1 MITIPEAL
9 HDERLL
15 GAALDDITSW
25 RTWLTVLKAAFALP
39 LDEDERAIFAA
50 VAGGRALP
58 SKRVRELWAVVG
70 RRAGKSR
77 IAAALAVYSAAFLPH
92 RLARGERGLV
102 LVLAASRDQARVVFD
117 FTRGF
122 LEESPVLRREIEG
135 ITAHEIRLRNG
146 VTIATHACSFRTVRG
161 RTLLACIFDETA
173 YWRDET
179 SATPD
184 VEVYRAILPAMMTTG
199 GLLVSISTPYRKL
212 GLLHAKHR
220 DHYGVDGDD
229 VLVVH
234 GASTTFN
241 PTLRP
246 EQVRTIRS
254 TDPEGA
260 SAELDA
266 EFRSDLAAFF
276 DDRTIESAI
285 DRDRPLE
292 LPPRTAHRYSA
303 FVDPSGG
310 RHDVFALCIGHKEG
324 ELFVADV
331 VRGARPPFDP
341 QQVVKSYA
349 TLLKEYRVSQVRGDS
364 YSAEWVVSAFKDRGI
379 NYKPADK
386 NKSALYLE
394 ALPLFTR
401 GAISIPDHAPLLR
414 ELRLLERATHHG
426 GRDSVEHPR
435 NGSDDYA
442 NAVCGCAVLAR
453 KPSYDIDAVN
463 DALDRAYGS
472 WGMLGGMTLITR

>member
-1 MITIPEAL
+1 MA
-9 HDERLL
+9 D
-15 GAALDDITSW
+15 
-25 RTWLTVLKAAFALP
+25 WLAVLKVAYALP
-39 LDEDERAIFAA
+39 LDDDESAIFAA
-50 VAGGRALP
+50 VAGDRAPP

-122 LEESPVLRREIEG
+122 LEKSPVLRQEIEG
-135 ITAHEIRLRNG
+135 ITAYEIRLRNG

-184 VEVYRAILPAMMTTG
+184 VEVSRAILPAMMTTG
-199 GLLVSISTPYRKL
+199 GLLVSISTPYRRF

-229 VLVVH
+229 VLVVQ
-234 GASTTFN
+234 GASTVFN
-241 PTLRP
+241 PTLTA
-246 EQVRTIRS
+246 EQVGTIRAG
-254 TDPEGA
+254 DPEGA

-266 EFRSDLAAFF
+266 EFRSDLAAFL
-276 DDRTIESAI
+276 DDQTIDSAI

-331 VRGARPPFDP
+331 VRGTRPPFDP

-349 TLLKEYRVSQVRGDS
+349 SLVREYRISHVRGDS
-364 YSAEWVVSAFKDRGI
+364 YSAEWVASAFKDCGI
-379 NYKPADK
+379 NYEPANK

-401 GAISIPDHAPLLR
+401 GAISIPDFVPLLR
-414 ELRLLERATHHG
+414 ELRLLERATHRG
-426 GRDSVEHPR
+426 GRDSIDHPR

-442 NAVCGCAVLAR
+442 NCVCGCAASIN
-453 KPSYDIDAVN
+453 SYSYNWRGD
-463 DALDRAYGS
+463 
-472 WGMLGGMTLITR
+472 